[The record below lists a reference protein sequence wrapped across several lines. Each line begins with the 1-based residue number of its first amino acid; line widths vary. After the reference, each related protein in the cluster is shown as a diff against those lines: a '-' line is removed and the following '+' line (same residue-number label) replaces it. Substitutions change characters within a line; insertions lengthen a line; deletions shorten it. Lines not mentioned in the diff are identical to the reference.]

1 MTNLT
6 PNSSF
11 SVTLRLQIPNRV
23 GMLASVTQ
31 AIASTGGNL
40 GQIDL
45 IEQTREES
53 IRDITVDA
61 ASTEHAETI
70 VQSVKEL
77 SDIKVIDVYDRT
89 FNLHRGGK
97 ISIVSRIPLKSVS
110 DLAMAYTPG
119 VGRICKA
126 IAENIKNPVLVINE
140 STSFPGTIRNF
151 IKPLIEKLSASKVEH
166 LYAISPERVDPGRVD
181 WDQKNTPRLYAGL
194 TPEASR
200 QTRDF
205 YSSFCDNLVEVS
217 SPEVAEAAKLFENT
231 FRQVNIALVNEFAQ
245 IAHALGI
252 SVHETLEA
260 ANTKPYGFMKFS
272 PSAGVGGHC
281 IPVDPSYLAHVAE
294 GLGVPA
300 TFIERAN
307 EVNLEMP
314 KYVVARV
321 AADNGGS
328 LSGKSVQVIG
338 ISYKPNVADT
348 RETPA
353 ELVIEELKRQGAK
366 VTWHDAVVG
375 TWHGQESSALG
386 GSEIAIVVTLHDAV
400 DKKAVL
406 ASAPYVFD
414 TTGKLT
420 GAKGL

>member
-1 MTNLT
+1 MAKIAIIGQGYVGLT
-6 PNSSF
+6 IAAFASKANQVVGF
-11 SVTLRLQIPNRV
+11 DNNQRV
-23 GMLASVTQ
+23 VDQLNQGISHVEGVDSAALKS
-31 AIASTGGNL
+31 AIAAGSY
-40 GQIDL
+40 
-45 IEQTREES
+45 R
-53 IRDITVDA
+53 
-61 ASTEHAETI
+61 ASTSGSDVSGAEI
-70 VQSVKEL
+70 V
-77 SDIKVIDVYDRT
+77 VIAVPTPLDADR
-89 FNLHRGGK
+89 K
-97 ISIVSRIPLKSVS
+97 P
-110 DLAMAYTPG
+110 DLAFIESA
-119 VGRICKA
+119 CKT
-126 IAENIKNPVLVINE
+126 IAENISHPVLVINE

-151 IKPLIEKLSASKVEH
+151 IKPLIEKLSVKKIEH

-194 TPEASR
+194 TPEASKK
-200 QTRDF
+200 TRDF
-205 YSSFCDNLVEVS
+205 YSTFCDNLVEVS

-260 ANTKPYGFMKFS
+260 ANTKPYGFMKFN

-314 KYVVARV
+314 KYVVSRV

-328 LSGKSVQVIG
+328 LQGKTVQVIG
-338 ISYKPNVADT
+338 VAYKPNVADT

-375 TWHGQESSALG
+375 SWHGKESSALG
-386 GSEIAIVVTLHDAV
+386 GSDIAIVVTLHDAV

>member
-1 MTNLT
+1 VGFDN
-6 PNSSF
+6 N
-11 SVTLRLQIPNRV
+11 QRV
-23 GMLASVTQ
+23 VDQLNQGISHIEGVDGA
-31 AIASTGGNL
+31 AIKSAISAGNYRASTTG
-40 GQIDL
+40 
-45 IEQTREES
+45 T
-53 IRDITVDA
+53 DISEAEIVVIAVPTPLDA
-61 ASTEHAETI
+61 
-70 VQSVKEL
+70 
-77 SDIKVIDVYDRT
+77 DR
-89 FNLHRGGK
+89 K
-97 ISIVSRIPLKSVS
+97 P
-110 DLAMAYTPG
+110 DLAFIESA
-119 VGRICKA
+119 CKT
-126 IAENIKNPVLVINE
+126 IAENITHPVLVINE

-151 IKPLIEKLSASKVEH
+151 IKPLIEKLSANKIEH

-194 TPEASR
+194 TSEASKK
-200 QTRDF
+200 TKDF
-205 YSSFCDNLVEVS
+205 YSTFCDNLVEVS

-260 ANTKPYGFMKFS
+260 ANTKPYGFMKFN

-314 KYVVARV
+314 KYVVSRV

-328 LSGKSVQVIG
+328 LKGKTVQVIG
-338 ISYKPNVADT
+338 VAYKPNVADT

-366 VTWHDAVVG
+366 VTWNDAVVG
-375 TWHGQESSALG
+375 SWHGEESSALG

-414 TTGKLT
+414 TTGKLN

>member
-1 MTNLT
+1 MEKASLMSKVAIIGQGYVGLT
-6 PNSSF
+6 ISAFASRANEVVGFDNNSRIVDQLNSGI
-11 SVTLRLQIPNRV
+11 SHIEGVDSEAIKAAVSSGKYTATLS
-23 GMLASVTQ
+23 G
-31 AIASTGGNL
+31 
-40 GQIDL
+40 
-45 IEQTREES
+45 
-53 IRDITVDA
+53 
-61 ASTEHAETI
+61 
-70 VQSVKEL
+70 
-77 SDIKVIDVYDRT
+77 SDIANAEIVVIAVPTPLDSKRKPDLTYIESACRT
-89 FNLHRGGK
+89 
-97 ISIVSRIPLKSVS
+97 
-110 DLAMAYTPG
+110 
-119 VGRICKA
+119 
-126 IAENIKNPVLVINE
+126 IAENINHSVLVINE
-140 STSFPGTIRNF
+140 STSFPGTLRNF
-151 IKPLIEKLSASKVEH
+151 IKPLIEKLSANKIEH

-194 TPEASR
+194 TPEASKK
-200 QTRDF
+200 TRDF
-205 YSSFCDNLVEVS
+205 YSTFCDNLVEVS

-260 ANTKPYGFMKFS
+260 ANTKPYGFMKFN

-314 KYVVARV
+314 KYVVSRV

-328 LSGKSVQVIG
+328 LNGKNVQVIG
-338 ISYKPNVADT
+338 VAYKPNVADT

-353 ELVIEELKRQGAK
+353 ELVIEELKRQGAI

-375 TWHGQESSALG
+375 SWHGEESTALG

-414 TTGKLT
+414 TTGKLS
-420 GAKGL
+420 GVNSL